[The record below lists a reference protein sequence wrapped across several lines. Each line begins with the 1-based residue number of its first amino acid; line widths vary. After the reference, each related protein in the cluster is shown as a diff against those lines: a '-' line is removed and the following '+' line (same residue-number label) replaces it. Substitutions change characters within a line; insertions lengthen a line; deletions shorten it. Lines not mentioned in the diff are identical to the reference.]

1 VLPGGA
7 TPAGLFADGGGREGT
22 PSGESRLAEL
32 LAASRQ
38 LVDAA
43 GRCRS
48 VTEMLQAGIEILVGL
63 LQVRYGAIGIRGG
76 DGRFKTFVFSGL
88 SSAQAAAIG
97 ALPTG
102 AGVLGATFAENR
114 PVRIN
119 HLASHP
125 RLAGFPAHH
134 PVMSHLLAAPL
145 TWMGEDNGR
154 IYLCDRHDGQPFAAA
169 DELVIENFAASL
181 SLALDKMHE
190 IELLRHTER
199 QQQQGE
205 ERFSRLLDL
214 VPEAIVI
221 TCDGIIDFVNTQSVK
236 LFGAPTFRAL
246 LGRPIADFL
255 DPSERDLSRR
265 RLRLVAAGQRLTP
278 TRFTVCGLD
287 GHTVQV
293 EVNSARIA
301 FRGRPAILSVARDV
315 TEENHQK
322 AQLDRQYRQLL
333 ALHQLTE
340 VIHRSTRSE
349 HVFDKAL
356 DVLCATTGA
365 QRAAILLMDRRKVMR
380 YVVWRGLS
388 DAYRQATEGRSPWR
402 GKTPEPQPVLVEDP
416 AQEPQLAAFAD
427 LIAREGIA
435 SLALFPVS
443 HQGELIG
450 KLMLCFDTPHRFTEE
465 ETRLA
470 LTVAEQLALAV
481 MRQRAVDEVQR
492 LNAELEER
500 VRRRTAQLEQA
511 NRELEAFSYS
521 VSHDLRAPLRA
532 LDGFSRIL
540 IEEYGDQLD
549 LEANRYLDRI
559 IAASARMERLID
571 DMLKL
576 SRIGRSNMR
585 VVTVDLSVL
594 VADILDKLREAE
606 PQRAAD
612 FVIEGGLTVEGDAG
626 LLAIAMENLL
636 GNAWKYSR
644 EQPQT
649 RIQFGHAKADR
660 QTVYFVRDN
669 GTGFDMSHASR
680 LFTPFHRLHSSTDFE
695 GSGIGLAIVQRI
707 IQRHGGRIWADSRPG
722 RGAVFHFTL
731 WEEGVPAELRAAV
744 GRGSVT

>member
-1 VLPGGA
+1 MLPGA
-7 TPAGLFADGGGREGT
+7 TPAGVFTDGGDREGT
-22 PSGESRLAEL
+22 PSGESRLVGL
-32 LAASRQ
+32 LTASRQ
-38 LVDAA
+38 LMDATA
-43 GRCRS
+43 RCRS
-48 VTEMLQAGIEILVGL
+48 VTEMLQAGIEILVEL
-63 LQVRYGAIGIRGG
+63 LQVRYGAIGVRGD
-76 DGRFKTFVFSGL
+76 DGCFKTFVFSGL

-97 ALPTG
+97 ALPAGTG
-102 AGVLGATFAENR
+102 ILGAVFAENR

-119 HLASHP
+119 DLASHGQ
-125 RLAGFPAHH
+125 RAGFPANH
-134 PVMSHLLAAPL
+134 PVMHHLLAAPL
-145 TWMGEDNGR
+145 AWMGENSGR
-154 IYLCDRHDGQPFAAA
+154 IYVCDRRDGEPFTAA

-181 SLALDKMHE
+181 SLALDKVHE

-221 TCDGIIDFVNTQSVK
+221 TCDGIIDFVNSQSVR
-236 LFGAPTFRAL
+236 LFGAATFRAL

-255 DPSERDLSRR
+255 DPAERELSRL
-265 RLRLVAAGQRLTP
+265 RLRLVAAGQRLAP
-278 TRFTVCGLD
+278 VRFTVRGLD
-287 GHTVQV
+287 GKTVQV

-315 TEENHQK
+315 TEENRQK

-333 ALHQLTE
+333 ALHRLTE
-340 VIHRSTRSE
+340 IINRSASSE
-349 HVFDKAL
+349 DVFDKAL

-365 QRAAILLMDRRKVMR
+365 ERAAILLMDRRKVMR
-380 YVVWRGLS
+380 YKAWRDLS
-388 DAYRQATEGRSPWR
+388 DAYRQATEGRPPWR
-402 GKTPEPQPVLVEDP
+402 GKTPEPRPVLVEDP
-416 AQEPQLAAFAD
+416 AQAPDLAPFTE
-427 LIAREGIA
+427 LIAQEGIA
-435 SLALFPVS
+435 SLAFLPVS

-450 KLMLCFDTPHRFTEE
+450 MLTLCFDAPHCFTGE

-532 LDGFSRIL
+532 MDGFSRII

-549 LEANRYLDRI
+549 REANRYLDRI

-576 SRIGRSNMR
+576 SRIGRSSMR
-585 VVTVDLSVL
+585 LVTVDLSAL
-594 VADILDKLREAE
+594 VAGILDKLREAD
-606 PQRAAD
+606 PQRQAD
-612 FVIEGGLTVEGDAG
+612 FAVEAGLTVEGDAG
-626 LLAIAMENLL
+626 LLAIALENLL

-644 EQPQT
+644 EQS
-649 RIQFGHAKADR
+649 RAHIQFGHARAEG
-660 QTVYFVRDN
+660 QPVYFVRDN

-680 LFTPFHRLHSSTDFE
+680 LFAPFHRLHAPADFE

-722 RGAVFHFTL
+722 CGAVFHFTL
-731 WEEGVPAELRAAV
+731 WEEGVPDELRAAV
-744 GRGSVT
+744 GRGGVT